1 MFVNVPIGIALAV
14 ATMLFVE
21 ETARQRGQFD
31 LAGAVTSTVG
41 MTSLVYGFVHAASH
55 GWGSAE
61 TVGAFVVGIVLMAAF
76 VAVERRAEAPITPL
90 VLFADRRRSSAYVA
104 RMLLV
109 AAMTGM
115 FFFLTLFLQ
124 DVLGLSALATGF
136 AFLPITLALFTSS
149 QLSARVL
156 VERFG
161 THPVMVAGI
170 TVSFIGLLWLTQLSA
185 ASGYPT
191 VLLTLVLVGL
201 GNGTAFVPLTSSALQ
216 GVQPQHAGAAS
227 GLVNVMQQMGASL
240 GLAVLVTV
248 FGSASRASA
257 ADVPVGTSHADA
269 VGQVFAA
276 GADSAF
282 QVAAALLAATLVI
295 VATMRV
301 RVPAVR

>member
-1 MFVNVPIGIALAV
+1 MFVNVPIGVALVLATAV
-14 ATMLFVE
+14 FVE
-21 ETARQRGQFD
+21 ETARQRGRFD
-31 LAGAVTSTVG
+31 LSGALTSTVG

-55 GWGSAE
+55 GWGAPE
-61 TVGAFVVGIVLMAAF
+61 TMGAFVLGVALMALF
-76 VAVERRAEAPITPL
+76 VAVERRAVAPITPL
-90 VLFADRRRSSAYVA
+90 VLFADRQRSGAYVA

-136 AFLPITLALFTSS
+136 AFLPITVALFSSS

-161 THPVMVAGI
+161 AQPVMVAGI
-170 TVSFIGLLWLTQLSA
+170 SLSLLGMVWLTRLSSDA
-185 ASGYPT
+185 GYPS
-191 VLLTLVLVGL
+191 VLVTLVLVGL

-216 GVQPQHAGAAS
+216 GVQAQHAGAAS
-227 GLVNVMQQMGASL
+227 GLVNVMQQVGASL

-248 FGSASRASA
+248 FGSASRSA
-257 ADVPVGTSHADA
+257 ASEVPVGSSHADI
-269 VGQVFAA
+269 VGRVFVA

-282 QVAAALLAATLVI
+282 QVAAALLAVTLVI
-295 VATMRV
+295 VASMRARV
-301 RVPAVR
+301 RP